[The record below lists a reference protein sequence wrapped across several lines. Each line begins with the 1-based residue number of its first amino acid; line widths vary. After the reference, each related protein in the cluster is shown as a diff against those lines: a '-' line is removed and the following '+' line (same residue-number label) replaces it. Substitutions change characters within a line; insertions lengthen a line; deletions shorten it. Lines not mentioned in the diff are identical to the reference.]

1 MSVLTSFPESLPWG
15 EQQAFLLLDGATIS
29 DLPQRLK
36 QLNPTA
42 STLALYDQPPFS
54 ALRDVSPLLVA
65 IEQPADP
72 LAQFYLHSAQA
83 EWGVLL
89 FSAAPLHSVAE
100 HLRKLISVELP
111 TGPAVLLRLADAAV
125 AVAQALFA
133 SADPALFGPLS
144 CVVSADVVNDL
155 WRVQRPRQAEC
166 PELVVPYRLSPEQN
180 TALDQVDRR
189 RVLLDLDAHLLK
201 HFSGV
206 HHGQNLSRRWPALE
220 RIETQASALGLSCQ
234 CELFNYANLTALLDG
249 SDISQHPPIHH
260 LLHTPS
266 LQSPG
271 ERVALAVDL
280 AARWASQRA
289 KP

>member
-1 MSVLTSFPESLPWG
+1 MSALTSFPEGLPWG

-36 QLNPTA
+36 QLDPTA

-54 ALRDVSPLLVA
+54 TLRDVSPLLVA
-65 IEQPADP
+65 IEQPNYP
-72 LAQFYLHSAQA
+72 LAQFYLHNAQE

-89 FSAAPLHSVAE
+89 FSAAPLHGVAE
-100 HLRKLISVELP
+100 HLRKLLVVELP
-111 TGPAVLLRLADAAV
+111 SGQSAFLRMADAAV
-125 AVAQALFA
+125 AHALFTH
-133 SADPALFGPLS
+133 ADQCLFGPLT
-144 CVVSADVVNDL
+144 CVVTADCINDV
-155 WRVQRPRQAEC
+155 WHSHRPRLAEC
-166 PELVVPYRLSPEQN
+166 PALAVPYRLDPELSA
-180 TALDQVDRR
+180 ALDQVDRR

-201 HFSGV
+201 HFREFHVGETL
-206 HHGQNLSRRWPALE
+206 GQRWPLLDLM
-220 RIETQASALGLSCQ
+220 ETQSSALGLTCQ
-234 CELFNYANLTALLDG
+234 SELYNYANLTALLDG
-249 SDISQHPPIHH
+249 SDIGQHPAIHH

-271 ERVALAVDL
+271 ERIALAVDL